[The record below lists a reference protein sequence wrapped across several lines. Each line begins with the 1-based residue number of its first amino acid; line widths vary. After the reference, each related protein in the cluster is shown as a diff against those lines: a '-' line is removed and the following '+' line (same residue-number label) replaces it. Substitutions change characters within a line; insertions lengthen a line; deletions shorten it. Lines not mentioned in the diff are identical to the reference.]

1 MLGSEIGESPKIALI
16 LSLVL
21 GGCQQEQ
28 GGVPHSLFSHPQLE
42 ATQRVMHLDPIP
54 FGESREAFYTLT
66 NTTDESIFIR
76 RVGPTGCSCASVP
89 EIIFDSRPP
98 VGEVVRI
105 DPSGCRVEM
114 MPGEQARIRLIL
126 DTARYREPISRSHGS
141 VPVWTEGH
149 EGALLLEW
157 GADIWTPFWLEP
169 WSLQLGAIGA
179 MEKAGGSISIAG
191 HDTDAFDVLVPA
203 SMHGWKLTK
212 TKAPREGANLYIIR
226 IEAQDELPLG
236 PLNQEFVLYSNLQG
250 APPIRFWVQGLVEP
264 NLSWSPRR
272 ILLLPGRGR
281 SSAELI
287 VLNRNPEI
295 PLRLSPPSL
304 EGISPDS
311 LLVNLGESQGNRQQG
326 IQILWKGPPPAED
339 LEGWIQVETGMDNFP
354 ALRVP
359 ILVLAPE
366 ESQS

>member
-1 MLGSEIGESPKIALI
+1 MRGSEIGESPKTALI
-16 LSLVL
+16 LFLVL

-28 GGVPHSLFSHPQLE
+28 GGSPHSLFSHPQLE
-42 ATQRVMHLDPIP
+42 ATQRVIHLDPIP

-66 NTTDESIFIR
+66 NTSDKSIFIR

-114 MPGEQARIRLIL
+114 MPGEEARIRLIL
-126 DTARYREPISRSHGS
+126 DTSRYREPISRSHGS
-141 VPVWTEGH
+141 VPVWTEGY

-169 WSLQLGAIGA
+169 WSLQLGSIGA
-179 MEKAGGSISIAG
+179 MENAGGSVSIVG
-191 HDTDAFDVLVPA
+191 HDTEDFDVLVPP

-212 TKAPREGANLYIIR
+212 TKVRREGANLYMIQ
-226 IEAQDELPLG
+226 IEAPDELPLG
-236 PLNQEFVLYSNLQG
+236 PLHQEFVLHSDLQG

-287 VLNRNPEI
+287 VHNRNPEI

-304 EGISPDS
+304 EGIPQDS
-311 LLVNLGESQGNRQQG
+311 LVVNLGESRGNRQHG
-326 IQILWKGPPPAED
+326 IQIHWEGPPPAED
-339 LEGWIQVETGMDNFP
+339 VEGWILVETGMEDFP
-354 ALRVP
+354 SLRVP
-359 ILVLAPE
+359 ILVIAPRE
-366 ESQS
+366 NQP